1 MDIMSPV
8 NHFWSYIFDFS
19 LDVHFF
25 LLNIIIYN
33 LEVNIA
39 KKPDTILNV
48 EGDIGQS
55 IPLIIDSPHSGTQYP
70 LDFKHQ
76 ADFSKLR
83 QAEDTYVDELYKYVA
98 DIGGAFLEAK
108 FPRSYIDANRSET
121 DFSTED
127 LIDND
132 ISFNEIKFT
141 PTIKSELGIGLIWSR
156 IPPNGE
162 PLYPQKLK
170 LNEVLNRI
178 DHYHRPYHQT
188 LSRIMNN
195 THKKFGRFYH
205 INAHSMQN
213 NASAMSTQLKGTKRP
228 DFVIG
233 DRDGQSC
240 KLEFRNII
248 VKYLE
253 SLNYSVAINDPY
265 KGVEL
270 VSAYSNPNL
279 EKHSIQ
285 IEVNR
290 RLYMNEET
298 REKNEGFDILRKNIT
313 GLLETIKEWLNK
325 SER

>member
-1 MDIMSPV
+1 MEIS
-8 NHFWSYIFDFS
+8 N
-19 LDVHFF
+19 
-25 LLNIIIYN
+25 
-33 LEVNIA
+33 
-39 KKPDTILNV
+39 TILNV
-48 EGDIGQS
+48 AGELSQS
-55 IPLIIDSPHSGTQYP
+55 IPLIVDSPHSGTNYP

-83 QAEDTYVDELYKYVA
+83 QAEDTYVDELYKHVA
-98 DIGGAFLEAK
+98 DIGGTFLEAK

-121 DFSTED
+121 DFSIEN
-127 LIDND
+127 LIDYD
-132 ISFNEIKFT
+132 INFNKIKFK
-141 PTIKSELGIGLIWSR
+141 PSIKSELGIGLIWSR

-188 LSRIMNN
+188 LSKIMNS

-213 NASAMSTQLKGTKRP
+213 NASAMSTQAQGTQRP

-233 DRDGQSC
+233 DRDGQTC

-270 VSAYSNPNL
+270 VSAYSDPNL
-279 EKHSIQ
+279 ERHSIQ

-298 REKNEGFDILRKNIT
+298 RVKNEGFNVLRRNIT
-313 GLLETIKEWLNK
+313 GLLDTIKEWLKEN
-325 SER
+325 ER